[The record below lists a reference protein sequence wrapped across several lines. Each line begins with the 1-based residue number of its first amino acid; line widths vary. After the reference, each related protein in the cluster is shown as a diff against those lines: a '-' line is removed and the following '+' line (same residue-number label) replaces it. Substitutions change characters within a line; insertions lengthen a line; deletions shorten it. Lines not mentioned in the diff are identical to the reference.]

1 LRRDWTLQAEVRNL
15 FDRAYETA
23 AYYNQ
28 PGREFAVSVRWRPA
42 D

>member
-1 LRRDWTLQAEVRNL
+1 VRNL

-23 AYYNQ
+23 AFYNQ
-28 PGREFAVSVRWRPA
+28 PGREFSVSLRWRPE